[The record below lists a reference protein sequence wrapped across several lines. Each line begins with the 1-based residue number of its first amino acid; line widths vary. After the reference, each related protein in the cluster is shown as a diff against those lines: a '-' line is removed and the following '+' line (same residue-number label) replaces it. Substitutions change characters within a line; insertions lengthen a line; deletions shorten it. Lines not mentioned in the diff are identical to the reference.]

1 MKNKITLVLLA
12 CMAFLM
18 VGCLRPG
25 ERQLTKGNE
34 YFDKGRWSEAI
45 VEYTEAIE
53 KSTGTENNPILLTAY
68 TNRAESYFF
77 LNKIDQ
83 AIADSS
89 KAIEVDPLS
98 VMPYLNRSKYYIY
111 NDEYDNAIADCDK
124 ILELGLES
132 PIVYFNRGVAN
143 SKKGNYNQAVE
154 DFNKALEI
162 SSDEIFNQRI
172 KDYLAEIEKNTN

>member
-12 CMAFLM
+12 CLAFLM

-25 ERQLTKGNE
+25 ERQLVKGNE

-45 VEYTEAIE
+45 TEYTEAIE
-53 KSTGTENNPILLTAY
+53 KSTGTENNPVLLTAY

-77 LNKIDQ
+77 LNKVDE
-83 AIADSS
+83 AIADST

-98 VMPYLNRSKYYIY
+98 VIPYLNRSKYYIY
-111 NDEYDNAIADCDK
+111 NDEFDKAIADCDK
-124 ILELGLES
+124 VLELGLES
-132 PIVYFNRGVAN
+132 PITYYNRAVAN
-143 SKKGNYNQAVE
+143 SKKGNYDAAID

-162 SSDEIFNQRI
+162 SSDEILNQRI
-172 KDYLAEIEKNTN
+172 KDYLAQIEKQRE